1 MEQRWLMKK
10 IDCLGEIC
18 PIPILRIKEELKTLP
33 KGGSFMLV
41 TDHSCV
47 LQSISDHYKKSSNIR
62 LEPEEVINGVW
73 EIIIT
78 KGTS

>member
-1 MEQRWLMKK
+1 MKK
-10 IDCLGEIC
+10 IDCLGEFC
-18 PIPILRIKEELKTLP
+18 PIPILKIKEELKTLS
-33 KGGSFMLV
+33 KDTSFMLV

-47 LQSISDHYKKSSNIR
+47 LQSITDHFGKSSVIR
-62 LEPEEVINGVW
+62 VEPEEVINGVW